1 MVSFK
6 GWLLELLDLL
16 SWFDWLVAFGWLVCL
31 VSWVGRLGWDG
42 WFDFKLVDNA
52 NLQAASYLRRR
63 DQWIHTAYQR
73 HFDTQRGRVQDR
85 TRRTEAQKRGHLH
98 DHICEYHEK
107 CGLLFPG
114 AGNWK
119 RHCRSVSHVCLKTG
133 EQCRLSQHCA
143 SSKRHQQNHS
153 GEVIAELVRPYPIG
167 SVSAGPPLLPK
178 VRGSSRTETMSAIE
192 MGMWSKDRT
201 KDPSN
206 FGFSVKCEGTFQD
219 RFQQCMATYAD
230 GLRLNKMPM
239 NTPLLLEDLLAG
251 YYYRFVQIHV
261 TVVHKCTVGSCRL
274 VRWLVDW

>member
-1 MVSFK
+1 M
-6 GWLLELLDLL
+6 LELLDLL
-16 SWFDWLVAFGWLVCL
+16 SWFDWLAAFGWLVCL

-52 NLQAASYLRRR
+52 NKQAASYLRRR

-114 AGNWK
+114 AGDWK
-119 RHCRSVSHVCLKTG
+119 RHCRSVSNVCLKTG

-143 SSKRHQQNHS
+143 SSKRHQQNHT

-201 KDPSN
+201 KDPFLGEMRRNISRSLPEVHCN
-206 FGFSVKCEGTFQD
+206 LRRWSAAEQH
-219 RFQQCMATYAD
+219 ATEHSIASRRLACRILLSICAD
-230 GLRLNKMPM
+230 
-239 NTPLLLEDLLAG
+239 
-251 YYYRFVQIHV
+251 
-261 TVVHKCTVGSCRL
+261 SCHCSP
-274 VRWLVDW
+274 